1 MKLQVERREKQLAL
15 SEVQSQL
22 RSLSAELEKVHRG
35 EERYLALLTEEHA
48 IIKEENRLR
57 EELTVV
63 EELERTKFAALSSAV
78 RDSHEKERAR
88 AERTKYWS
96 VIGSV
101 VGAVI
106 GIAGTSINNYLRMR
120 ELRGIVT
127 NSAEGGIETRGLVS
141 QLSETMKSQH
151 NQLQSFIADLRTFVT
166 PAGSGAKTAV
176 EPVNGTVKPSESVQ
190 KVETHTKEIMELIQ
204 KQDSTIKKEMKEI
217 KDFLSTAKITDD
229 EGNTVYIA
237 PMVENMLENTEKN
250 LEWKMKLNSLWTV
263 TFIYGAFAL
272 TIPVLYNMFRGGG

>member
-63 EELERTKFAALSSAV
+63 EELERTKFAALSSSV

-127 NSAEGGIETRGLVS
+127 NSAEGGIETRGLVT